1 MQEGSAVSKEVGVK
15 DQRLQKSLNM
25 FIYIIHG
32 DNQQFLVNIHCRVIH
47 LLHLLRGRVHLS
59 HTDVI
64 DLCDESGRLNFLCL
78 ITNYNDRAEKYLTPG
93 RAYYV
98 CKVEKGESGTKNEK
112 CYKQITVMLSNP
124 DPKIIDFLKVQCKSI
139 EKSHQKTRKAKLL
152 AIQN

>member
-1 MQEGSAVSKEVGVK
+1 
-15 DQRLQKSLNM
+15 M

-47 LLHLLRGRVHLS
+47 LLHLLRGRVHLP

-64 DLCDESGRLNFLCL
+64 DLCDESGRLNFLFL

-93 RAYYV
+93 GAYYV
-98 CKVEKGESGTKNEK
+98 CKVEKGEPGTTSEK

-124 DPKIIDFLKVQCKSI
+124 DPKITDFLKVQCKSI
-139 EKSHQKTRKAKLL
+139 EKSRQERLKTRKAKFL
-152 AIQN
+152 AAHN